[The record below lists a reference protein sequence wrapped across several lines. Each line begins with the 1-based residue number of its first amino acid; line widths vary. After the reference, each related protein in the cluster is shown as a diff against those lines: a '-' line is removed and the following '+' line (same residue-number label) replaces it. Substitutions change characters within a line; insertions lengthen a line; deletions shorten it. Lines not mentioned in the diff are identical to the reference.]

1 MNEKIKKHIL
11 DKSLNSDKI
20 FIKYLD
26 QTIKYIK
33 NKNKSLSWLLP
44 IIKLIK
50 SNINFILLVF
60 FIVTLY
66 CSNYF
71 INLFKLFILFDSIV
85 LSLIVLQDSK
95 NKISCRRLA
104 KNVISLFI
112 LTINIIGSFF
122 SILLVILIY
131 YSFNK
136 YVSKTIYKIIEMFIN
151 FISVTVPFVK
161 DLYPSIYM
169 IDHNKHF
176 ESTELVSDSKSSS
189 DSDSDSGSESDS
201 DSFSI
206 SDSDSK
212 SNKKNN
218 EHKFYKKFISEL
230 KTDK

>member
-1 MNEKIKKHIL
+1 MNVLKITN
-11 DKSLNSDKI
+11 DSDKI

-26 QTIKYIK
+26 ETIKYIK
-33 NKNKSLSWLLP
+33 NKKKSLSWLLP
-44 IIKLIK
+44 ILKLIK

-112 LTINIIGSFF
+112 LTINIIGSFV

-151 FISVTVPFVK
+151 FISVTIPFVK
-161 DLYPSIYM
+161 DIYPSIHQ
-169 IDHNKHF
+169 IDHNKYF
-176 ESTELVSDSKSSS
+176 ESTELVSDSDSKS
-189 DSDSDSGSESDS
+189 DSDSESDS
-201 DSFSI
+201 D

-218 EHKFYKKFISEL
+218 EHKFYKKFINEI

>member
-1 MNEKIKKHIL
+1 MNEKIKKHIF

-33 NKNKSLSWLLP
+33 NNNKSLSWLLP
-44 IIKLIK
+44 ILKIIK
-50 SNINFILLVF
+50 SNVNLLLLVF
-60 FIVTLY
+60 FIITLY

-71 INLFKLFILFDSIV
+71 VSLFQLFILFDSII

-95 NKISCRRLA
+95 NKVSCRRLA

-131 YSFNK
+131 FSFNK
-136 YVSKTIYKIIEMFIN
+136 YINKTIYKIIEMFIN

-176 ESTELVSDSKSSS
+176 ESTELVSDSKSGSDSGSDSGSRS
-189 DSDSDSGSESDS
+189 DSDSDSDS
-201 DSFSI
+201 DSN
-206 SDSDSK
+206 SK
-212 SNKKNN
+212 LNKKSN

>member
-1 MNEKIKKHIL
+1 MNVLKITN
-11 DKSLNSDKI
+11 NSDKI

-26 QTIKYIK
+26 QLSKYIK

-44 IIKLIK
+44 ILKIIK
-50 SNINFILLVF
+50 SNINFLLLVF
-60 FIVTLY
+60 FIITLY

-71 INLFKLFILFDSIV
+71 INLFQLFILFDSII

-95 NKISCRRLA
+95 NKITCRRLA

-161 DLYPSIYM
+161 DLYPSIHQ

-176 ESTELVSDSKSSS
+176 ESTELVSDSKSTSNS
-189 DSDSDSGSESDS
+189 DSNSDSESDS
-201 DSFSI
+201 D

-212 SNKKNN
+212 SNKKTN

>member
-1 MNEKIKKHIL
+1 MNVLKITN
-11 DKSLNSDKI
+11 DSDKI

-26 QTIKYIK
+26 ETTKYIK

-44 IIKLIK
+44 IIKIIK

-71 INLFKLFILFDSIV
+71 INLFRLFILFDSIV

-112 LTINIIGSFF
+112 LTINIIGSFV

-151 FISVTVPFVK
+151 FISVTIPFIK
-161 DLYPSIYM
+161 DLYPSIYQ

-176 ESTELVSDSKSSS
+176 ESTELVSDSKSDSES
-189 DSDSDSGSESDS
+189 ESETDSDSNSNY
-201 DSFSI
+201 
-206 SDSDSK
+206 K

-218 EHKFYKKFISEL
+218 
-230 KTDK
+230 